1 MSEFDKEKE
10 RERLRE
16 QYERDRKKRE
26 ATEQMSEL
34 LLQGAT
40 MTNAH
45 CSECGDPIFRYDGQ
59 EFCATC
65 ERPVERAA
73 DASEDGDED
82 EDDQLEVTT
91 PSEDTRVV
99 FGDESDQAAQQKA
112 QTGTRQAEGGE
123 GSLSR
128 RDTAGGADDPT
139 TRATADRSTSR
150 ADDPAA
156 QATADRST
164 SRADDSTAR
173 ATADRSTPRADDP
186 AAQATTDR
194 PSGRTSAG
202 EPVERRDTYDSGGGL
217 DAARNSLVRTLVA
230 HADRAE
236 AAGDPREARDHLQVA
251 REAAETL
258 DALR

>member
-128 RDTAGGADDPT
+128 RDTAGSADDST
-139 TRATADRSTSR
+139 ARATADRSTSR

-173 ATADRSTPRADDP
+173 ATADR
-186 AAQATTDR
+186 Q
-194 PSGRTSAG
+194 SGRTSAG

-217 DAARNSLVRTLVA
+217 DAARDSLVRTLVA

>member
-65 ERPVERAA
+65 ERPVERTA
-73 DASEDGDED
+73 DASEDEK
-82 EDDQLEVTT
+82 EDQLEVTS
-91 PSEDTRVV
+91 PSDDTRVV
-99 FGDESDQAAQQKA
+99 FGDERNRAAQQNA
-112 QTGTRQAEGGE
+112 QTEDRHAERDD

-128 RDTAGGADDPT
+128 RDTAGNADE
-139 TRATADRSTSR
+139 
-150 ADDPAA
+150 
-156 QATADRST
+156 
-164 SRADDSTAR
+164 STAR
-173 ATADRSTPRADDP
+173 AT
-186 AAQATTDR
+186 TDR
-194 PSGRTSAG
+194 RSGSDSAS
-202 EPVERRDTYDSGGGL
+202 EPAERSKDTHDSGGGL
-217 DAARNSLVRTLVA
+217 DAARESLVRTLVA
-230 HADRAE
+230 HAKRAE
-236 AAGDPREARDHLQVA
+236 AAGDPRQARDHLQAA

>member
-128 RDTAGGADDPT
+128 RDTAG
-139 TRATADRSTSR
+139 S
-150 ADDPAA
+150 
-156 QATADRST
+156 
-164 SRADDSTAR
+164 ADDSTAR
-173 ATADRSTPRADDP
+173 ATADRSTSRADDP

-202 EPVERRDTYDSGGGL
+202 EPTERRDSYDSGGGV
-217 DAARNSLVRTLVA
+217 DAARDSLVRTLVA

>member
-156 QATADRST
+156 QATADR
-164 SRADDSTAR
+164 
-173 ATADRSTPRADDP
+173 
-186 AAQATTDR
+186 Q
-194 PSGRTSAG
+194 SGRTSAG

>member
-59 EFCATC
+59 ECCATC

-128 RDTAGGADDPT
+128 RDTAGADDPT

-156 QATADRST
+156 QATADR
-164 SRADDSTAR
+164 
-173 ATADRSTPRADDP
+173 
-186 AAQATTDR
+186 Q
-194 PSGRTSAG
+194 SGRTSAG